1 LLLPAVTVIMIPN
14 IQTKEVLVISEI
26 DLASALIYFVIA
38 TPEALNKLDA
48 KILKMMATN
57 KIGLLVT

>member
-1 LLLPAVTVIMIPN
+1 MIPN